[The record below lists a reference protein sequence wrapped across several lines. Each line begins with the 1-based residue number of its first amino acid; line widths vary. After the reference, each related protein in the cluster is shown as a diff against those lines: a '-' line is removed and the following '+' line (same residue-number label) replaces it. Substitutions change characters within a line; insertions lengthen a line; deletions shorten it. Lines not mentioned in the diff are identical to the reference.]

1 MSEKISTEET
11 QDNEMNFNSF
21 IMVLWARRNLI
32 IFGTLAATLLSI
44 VISIVIPRIY
54 RSEGFYQLGNPTKK
68 MVKIENDLPINSP
81 NNPTDKIS
89 EKERKEIPSIGIPIP
104 IYKGISTQFFNP
116 NRLQFIASK
125 NKTFGEREF
134 KSIKYKLNT
143 PAEIN
148 KWIKPVYAFAK
159 EDAREFVQLSQD
171 ETNRVIGLN
180 LAYEADSPVTA
191 HDYVFFFGDYI
202 RDCFLYTTLYNYIMD
217 GYSVAQA
224 ELNKN
229 ENDIISLQFEIL
241 QYSKKMQDIRN
252 IISSNPESAKIE
264 NRQLVSIQDGGS
276 RFLAPV
282 TQLVGIES
290 SLADQRRNL
299 AELERKKEK
308 LNLRS
313 EYFSVC
319 YGELSKNGE
328 NGESLFL
335 MLKSKKNEV
344 FDSKDLGN
352 DAVKEVF
359 NTLSIDMQNFDFTF
373 IKNSRFISGPTVPS
387 VSIRPRKSIIIIFS
401 FLGAIFFFTTLAFAL
416 HWWQGNKKS
425 ILSGPTS

>member
-1 MSEKISTEET
+1 
-11 QDNEMNFNSF
+11 
-21 IMVLWARRNLI
+21 MVLWARRNLI

-44 VISIVIPRIY
+44 VISILLPRIY

-68 MVKIENDLPINSP
+68 YVKIENDLPIYLT
-81 NNPTDKIS
+81 NNPTEKIS

-116 NRLQFIASK
+116 NRLQFFASK
-125 NKTFGEREF
+125 NKSFGEREF

-143 PAEIN
+143 PTEIN

-180 LAYEADSPVTA
+180 LVYEADSPVTA
-191 HDYVFFFGDYI
+191 HDYVIFFGKYI
-202 RDCFLYTTLYNYIMD
+202 RDCFLYTTLINYIMD
-217 GYSVAQA
+217 GYSATQS

-229 ENDIISLQFEIL
+229 ENDIINLKFEIL
-241 QYSKKMQDIRN
+241 QNTKKMQDIRN
-252 IISSNPESAKIE
+252 IISSNPEAAKIE

-308 LNLRS
+308 FNLRS
-313 EYFSVC
+313 EYFTVC
-319 YGELSKNGE
+319 YSELPKNGE

-335 MLKSKKNEV
+335 MLKSKKDEV
-344 FDSKDLGN
+344 FDRKDLGN

-359 NTLSIDMQNFDFTF
+359 NNLSIDMQTFDFTF

-387 VSIRPRKSIIIIFS
+387 VAVRPQKSIIIILS
-401 FLGAIFFFTTLAFAL
+401 FLGALFFFTTLAFAL
-416 HWWQGNKKS
+416 HWWKGNKKS
-425 ILSGPTS
+425 ILAGPSS

>member
-1 MSEKISTEET
+1 MSEKNLTEET
-11 QDNEMNFNSF
+11 QDNEMIFNSF

-68 MVKIENDLPINSP
+68 IVKIENDLPINPP
-81 NNPTDKIS
+81 NNPTEKIS

-143 PAEIN
+143 PTEIN

-180 LAYEADSPVTA
+180 LAYEADSPIIA

-217 GYSVAQA
+217 GYSVAKA

-229 ENDIISLQFEIL
+229 ENAIINLQFEIL
-241 QYSKKMQDIRN
+241 QSTKKMQDIRN
-252 IISSNPESAKIE
+252 IISSYPESAKIE

-290 SLADQRRNL
+290 SLADQRLNL

-308 LNLRS
+308 FNLRS
-313 EYFSVC
+313 EYFSAC

-335 MLKSKKNEV
+335 MLKSKKDEV

-352 DAVKEVF
+352 DAVKEVL
-359 NTLSIDMQNFDFTF
+359 NNLSIDMQNFDFTF

-387 VSIRPRKSIIIIFS
+387 VSIRPRKSFIIIFS
-401 FLGAIFFFTTLAFAL
+401 FLGALFFFTTLAFAL